1 MKLQTSVRCNIEGPR
16 PLCRIVNLLASKGDI
31 DRNDVKE
38 ALADYYD
45 KHPDGL
51 ADRVIDLYQ
60 TVLQSPGKAVAYWIR
75 SVNPNAIKVATLCLE
90 EQVSSSDPE
99 TVEAALIIILNTLQL
114 YRDSKSFLLQRQET
128 PRGKGAITKAGELHK
143 LMSTAF
149 LDNKDYLEKLST
161 GDYFYLETY
170 VQNIK
175 ETLKQ
180 IEENQ

>member
-1 MKLQTSVRCNIEGPR
+1 MKLQMSVRHKIEGPQ

-31 DRNDVKE
+31 DRDDVND
-38 ALADYYD
+38 ALDDYYD

-51 ADRVIDLYQ
+51 VDRVIDLYQ
-60 TVLQSPGKAVAYWIR
+60 PVLQSPGKAVAYWIR

-99 TVEAALIIILNTLQL
+99 TVEAALITILNTLQL

-128 PRGKGAITKAGELHK
+128 PRGKDAIVKADK
-143 LMSTAF
+143 LYLLMRTAF

-161 GDYFYLETY
+161 SDHSYLETY
-170 VQNIK
+170 LQDIK

-180 IEENQ
+180 IEA